1 MFPAFSAKKKIAFRH
16 HRTSLRR
23 CDAARRGG
31 AGMLGTTIGV
41 RGIPYIRRNSPLFK
55 VIEVGLGTDEDAQ
68 AEDVQQQPN
77 PAPEADP
84 ESNIKGKFNIPC
96 RYFWWSPKGC
106 LREDCRFLH
115 EEYEPPPLT
124 RVDAKLYLTNIPP
137 KMDREHLMDIIDP
150 IGKIGRIVVLP
161 SKVASGR
168 KAAIVHM
175 TDYEEKADVAV
186 NAINAYVDYTGEHL
200 SAVKQ
205 LVVPLETPPAPAAP
219 AAAPAPAAPPPSVIA
234 SPVTV
239 MTCIPCYNEWN
250 ILADLD
256 EDESDD
262 DDDVMVV
269 VGADNK
275 NDNNKNFTLSKC
287 NMPPL
292 NNGKMK
298 QKSISGCWK
307 DTVRTHNM
315 IAQL

>member
-1 MFPAFSAKKKIAFRH
+1 
-16 HRTSLRR
+16 
-23 CDAARRGG
+23 
-31 AGMLGTTIGV
+31 MLGTTIGV

-55 VIEVGLGTDEDAQ
+55 NIEVGLGVADAQ
-68 AEDVQQQPN
+68 AEEDVQQPN
-77 PAPEADP
+77 PAPPEANP

-106 LREDCRFLH
+106 LREDCHFLH
-115 EEYEPPPLT
+115 EEYEPPPLS

-137 KMDREHLMDIIDP
+137 KMDREHLMEIIKP

-186 NAINAYVDYTGEHL
+186 EAINSYVDYTGEHL

-205 LVVPLETPPAPAAP
+205 LVVPLETPP
-219 AAAPAPAAPPPSVIA
+219 PAPPVPPEAPTPAPPPPPSAVS

-269 VGADNK
+269 VGTDNN
-275 NDNNKNFTLSKC
+275 NDNDKNFALSKC

-292 NNGKMK
+292 NGKMK

-307 DTVRTHNM
+307 DTVRTRNM

>member
-1 MFPAFSAKKKIAFRH
+1 
-16 HRTSLRR
+16 
-23 CDAARRGG
+23 
-31 AGMLGTTIGV
+31 MLGTTIGV

-55 VIEVGLGTDEDAQ
+55 VIEVELGVADAQ
-68 AEDVQQQPN
+68 AEKDVQQPPN
-77 PAPEADP
+77 PPEANP

-106 LREDCRFLH
+106 LREDCHFLH
-115 EEYEPPPLT
+115 EEYEPPPLS

-137 KMDREHLMDIIDP
+137 KMDREHLMEIIEP

-186 NAINAYVDYTGEHL
+186 KAINAYVDYTGEHL

-205 LVVPLETPPAPAAP
+205 LVVPLETPPAPP
-219 AAAPAPAAPPPSVIA
+219 VPPEPEPEAAPAPAPPPPSAVS

-262 DDDVMVV
+262 DDDDVMVV
-269 VGADNK
+269 VGADNNN
-275 NDNNKNFTLSKC
+275 NDNDKNFELSKC

-292 NNGKMK
+292 NGKMK
-298 QKSISGCWK
+298 QKSISSCWQ
-307 DTVRTHNM
+307 DTVRTRNM